1 MCVLFIVFTGFLS
14 RDLWGVSHAPLLFL
28 GPAMRAHFADQ
39 GASERLGVHVEGA
52 QPRPRPALVALCP
65 PDCNA
70 RTGGLGAQTRF
81 AVRGTALELL
91 LLAAA
96 LIVWL
101 MVIIINNKE
110 ERKRSWDVKKREC
123 EKKKRFYWDSNPGR
137 RNQNPDA
144 SRRGRKCE
152 PTRFNMPSTAVMTD
166 YTIEP

>member
-1 MCVLFIVFTGFLS
+1 
-14 RDLWGVSHAPLLFL
+14 
-28 GPAMRAHFADQ
+28 
-39 GASERLGVHVEGA
+39 
-52 QPRPRPALVALCP
+52 
-65 PDCNA
+65 
-70 RTGGLGAQTRF
+70 
-81 AVRGTALELL
+81 VRGTALELL

>member
-1 MCVLFIVFTGFLS
+1 
-14 RDLWGVSHAPLLFL
+14 
-28 GPAMRAHFADQ
+28 
-39 GASERLGVHVEGA
+39 
-52 QPRPRPALVALCP
+52 
-65 PDCNA
+65 
-70 RTGGLGAQTRF
+70 
-81 AVRGTALELL
+81 
-91 LLAAA
+91 
-96 LIVWL
+96 